1 LAVTPDGPRG
11 PCHEIQEGILSL
23 GQVTGLPILPLGC
36 QANRK
41 YRFKSWDRFQLPWP
55 LTRCDLVFGNPLAVP
70 RKVTQEQRNALK
82 EELKRRMAQ
91 INPE

>member
-1 LAVTPDGPRG
+1 
-11 PCHEIQEGILSL
+11 
-23 GQVTGLPILPLGC
+23 VTGLPIVPLGC

-55 LTRCDLVFGNPLAVP
+55 LTRCDVVFGEPLTVP
-70 RKVTQEQRNALK
+70 RRVTGAERAVLK
-82 EELKRRMAQ
+82 AELQRRMAQ